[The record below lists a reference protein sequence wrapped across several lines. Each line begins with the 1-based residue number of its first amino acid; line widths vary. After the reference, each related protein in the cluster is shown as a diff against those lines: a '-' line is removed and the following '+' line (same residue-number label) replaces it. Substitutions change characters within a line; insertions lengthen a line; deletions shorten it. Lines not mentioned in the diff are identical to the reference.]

1 MGAGATPAGC
11 RLPTSRSVIHDGGM
25 RGPLRGARWLHSAAW
40 TVAVLCLAVLA
51 FAAIMRSTVLNAGF
65 YGKVVEEERAY
76 ERLYDEVLVA
86 PQSSAL
92 TRDLLAR
99 LPGKACQP
107 VRCWQVTQY
116 RVKGRTSSCAA
127 WKGWA
132 QFRHVP

>member
-1 MGAGATPAGC
+1 
-11 RLPTSRSVIHDGGM
+11 M
-25 RGPLRGARWLHSAAW
+25 RGPLRGARWLHPAAW

-65 YGKVVEEERAY
+65 YGKVLEEERAY

-99 LPGKACQP
+99 LPVPESAVTSNLKTVLP
-107 VRCWQVTQY
+107 RRRCGPW
-116 RVKGRTSSCAA
+116 RTSRSP
-127 WKGWA
+127 
-132 QFRHVP
+132 R